1 MTSTSAI
8 RPATVGELCEAI
20 TAAAGSGEKLAIRS
34 GGSKEAV
41 GAATPT
47 ARPLDMSGFAGV
59 IDYDPAELVLTVGV
73 ATPLIDILEIVAE
86 KEQKLAFDP
95 FDHGPI
101 FGRPSGKATIGGV
114 VAAGVAGPLRLTK
127 GGARARGSL
136 RRRWQGRQEC
146 HGL

>member
-8 RPATVGELCEAI
+8 RRATIGELCEAI
-20 TAAAGSGEKLAIRS
+20 TAAAGSGEELAIRS

-47 ARPLDMSGFAGV
+47 ARLLDMSGFAGV

-86 KEQKLAFDP
+86 KEQMLAFDP

-101 FGRPSGKATIGGV
+101 FGGHQA
-114 VAAGVAGPLRLTK
+114 
-127 GGARARGSL
+127 
-136 RRRWQGRQEC
+136 RRRLGA
-146 HGL
+146 